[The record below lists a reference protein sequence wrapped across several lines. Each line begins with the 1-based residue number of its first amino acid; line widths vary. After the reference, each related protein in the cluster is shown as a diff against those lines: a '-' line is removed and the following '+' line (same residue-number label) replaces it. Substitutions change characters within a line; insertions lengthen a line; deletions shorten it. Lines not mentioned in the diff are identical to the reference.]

1 MSTEPRDA
9 NTEGERV
16 AKVIAR
22 AGICSRRDA
31 EALIDEGRVKVNGER
46 LTTPAVVVGSQ
57 DAISVDD
64 KPIPQRLRTRAFLF
78 HKPRGLVTTNRD
90 PEGRRT
96 IFDALPQGLPRV
108 VTVGRLD
115 INTEGL
121 LILTNDG
128 GLARVLE
135 LPATGWTRKY
145 RVRVHGRIDED
156 ALATLSKGTAVDGVL
171 YGPIAVSVDRAVGDN
186 SWLTV
191 ALAEGKNREVKVV
204 LGSLGLSVSRLIRVS
219 FGPFQLGDLPRG
231 EVREVPTRQLQ
242 DQLGPRLAEEA
253 GADFQSPIAAPAVR
267 LAQKGPRPAGS
278 AKPPARGAGA
288 GAGVGAGAGPRG
300 GRGPSRRVWT
310 ADGDLTEER
319 GFAER
324 PASYQD
330 RRAGRDGPR
339 ESFAPA
345 DRDDARS
352 GLRSPRPMGARPR
365 PGARTEEGRSRP
377 FEDRGRPGERPARQ
391 GGGAARGDERRR
403 GQGGAARSGDRAHG
417 TGQRTRS
424 TAGESGAGHRTEAF
438 SHRRG
443 SYARPASPDG
453 QAAGDRPQRGR
464 RDRPDDRRS
473 TSPDAN
479 ARSDRGPPYAGKR
492 RPFDAK
498 PSEGS
503 SRRAAVKPNAAPTHG
518 RSPSVRP
525 EASDRRSGD
534 AEDAR
539 AKPWDG
545 KRAGASRDRSLAKR
559 SPSAPRPNRSDR
571 PSGAAG
577 AAGAAAAHERPASRA
592 GRGVG
597 PKGASEPGATGGR
610 SSERRDPQRG
620 RDASPSG
627 RPHGAKP
634 SGKPKRSFG
643 ASSSDGPVGKRGEG
657 SAHSPGRGKPS
668 GTGPGSPLGPK
679 PGPRP
684 GSGRPGS
691 GRPGSGPRGT
701 PKQGS

>member
-1 MSTEPRDA
+1 MWTTSRSRNACEPGPSCSTSLAASSPRTA
-9 NTEGERV
+9 
-16 AKVIAR
+16 I
-22 AGICSRRDA
+22 RR
-31 EALIDEGRVKVNGER
+31 
-46 LTTPAVVVGSQ
+46 
-57 DAISVDD
+57 
-64 KPIPQRLRTRAFLF
+64 
-78 HKPRGLVTTNRD
+78 
-90 PEGRRT
+90 GRRT

-267 LAQKGPRPAGS
+267 LAQKGQRAAGS

-288 GAGVGAGAGPRG
+288 GVGGGAGPRG

-324 PASYQD
+324 PASYQG
-330 RRAGRDGPR
+330 RRDGRDGPR
-339 ESFAPA
+339 ESLAPA
-345 DRDDARS
+345 DRGDARS
-352 GLRSPRPMGARPR
+352 GPRSPRPMGARPR
-365 PGARTEEGRSRP
+365 PGART
-377 FEDRGRPGERPARQ
+377 DDERPARQ
-391 GGGAARGDERRR
+391 GGGAARDDERRR
-403 GQGGAARSGDRAHG
+403 GQGGPARSGDRAHG

-453 QAAGDRPQRGR
+453 QAVGDRPQRGR

-473 TSPDAN
+473 TPPDAN
-479 ARSDRGPPYAGKR
+479 ARPDRGPPYAGKR
-492 RPFDAK
+492 RPSDARS
-498 PSEGS
+498 SEGS
-503 SRRAAVKPNAAPTHG
+503 SRRAAVKPKAAPTHG
-518 RSPSVRP
+518 RSAGVRS
-525 EASDRRSGD
+525 EAPDRRNGD

-577 AAGAAAAHERPASRA
+577 ATGAAAARERPASRP

-627 RPHGAKP
+627 RPDGAKP
-634 SGKPKRSFG
+634 SGKPKRRFG

-657 SAHSPGRGKPS
+657 SAHSPGRGKPR
-668 GTGPGSPLGPK
+668 GTGPGSPRGPK

-691 GRPGSGPRGT
+691 GARGT
-701 PKQGS
+701 PKAGS

>member
-22 AGICSRRDA
+22 AGICSRREA

-191 ALAEGKNREVKVV
+191 ALAEGKNRE
-204 LGSLGLSVSRLIRVS
+204 GQGRA
-219 FGPFQLGDLPRG
+219 
-231 EVREVPTRQLQ
+231 
-242 DQLGPRLAEEA
+242 RLA
-253 GADFQSPIAAPAVR
+253 GAVGEPADPGLVRAVPARRSAARRGSRGSDPPV
-267 LAQKGPRPAGS
+267 AGS
-278 AKPPARGAGA
+278 ARTALGGGGGGRLPVADRRPRGASGA
-288 GAGVGAGAGPRG
+288 EGSAPGGQREACGPRRG
-300 GRGPSRRVWT
+300 GWGLGLGLGPGPGREAVADRRDASGPRTATSPRSAASRSVRHRIRADATDAMGHGKASHPLIATMRGRG
-310 ADGDLTEER
+310 
-319 GFAER
+319 
-324 PASYQD
+324 
-330 RRAGRDGPR
+330 
-339 ESFAPA
+339 
-345 DRDDARS
+345 
-352 GLRSPRPMGARPR
+352 
-365 PGARTEEGRSRP
+365 
-377 FEDRGRPGERPARQ
+377 RGRPGRWVRGLGPAQEPMMSVPR
-391 GGGAARGDERRR
+391 GRAGAPRAVTNGAAGR
-403 GQGGAARSGDRAHG
+403 GGAARSGDRAHG

-443 SYARPASPDG
+443 SYARPASPHG
-453 QAAGDRPQRGR
+453 QAVGDRPQRGR

-473 TSPDAN
+473 TPPDASG
-479 ARSDRGPPYAGKR
+479 RPDRGPPYAGKR
-492 RPFDAK
+492 RPSDARS
-498 PSEGS
+498 SEGS
-503 SRRAAVKPNAAPTHG
+503 SRRAAVKPKAAPTHG
-518 RSPSVRP
+518 RSAGVRS
-525 EASDRRSGD
+525 EASDRRNGD
-534 AEDAR
+534 AEGAR

-559 SPSAPRPNRSDR
+559 SPSAPHPNRSDR

-577 AAGAAAAHERPASRA
+577 ATGATGAAAARERPASRP

-657 SAHSPGRGKPS
+657 SAHSPGRGKPR
-668 GTGPGSPLGPK
+668 GTGPGSPRGPK

-691 GRPGSGPRGT
+691 GARGT
-701 PKQGS
+701 PKPGS

>member
-22 AGICSRRDA
+22 AGICSRREA

-242 DQLGPRLAEEA
+242 DQLGARLAEEA

-278 AKPPARGAGA
+278 AKPAARGAGA
-288 GAGVGAGAGPRG
+288 GAGGGAGPRG

-324 PASYQD
+324 PASYQG
-330 RRAGRDGPR
+330 RRDGRDGPR
-339 ESFAPA
+339 ESLAPA
-345 DRDDARS
+345 DRGDARS
-352 GLRSPRPMGARPR
+352 GPRSPRPMGARPR
-365 PGARTEEGRSRP
+365 PGART
-377 FEDRGRPGERPARQ
+377 DDERPARQ
-391 GGGAARGDERRR
+391 GGGAARDDERRR
-403 GQGGAARSGDRAHG
+403 GQGGPARSGAARTHG
-417 TGQRTRS
+417 TGQRTRAA
-424 TAGESGAGHRTEAF
+424 AGESGAGHRTEAF

-443 SYARPASPDG
+443 SYARPAAPDG

-473 TSPDAN
+473 TPPDAN

-492 RPFDAK
+492 RPSDAR
-498 PSEGS
+498 SFEGS

-518 RSPSVRP
+518 RSASVRS

-571 PSGAAG
+571 PSGATG
-577 AAGAAAAHERPASRA
+577 ATGAAAARERPASRP

-627 RPHGAKP
+627 RPHGAKA

-657 SAHSPGRGKPS
+657 SAHSPGRGKPR
-668 GTGPGSPLGPK
+668 GTGPGSPRGPK

-691 GRPGSGPRGT
+691 GARGT
-701 PKQGS
+701 PKPGP